1 MFWIRH
7 CSEGLLRSGG
17 SGRVTGNRRI
27 LAALTLSLA
36 AHGMLALLIGRAS
49 HADLAALNM
58 GPAPVQVRLVTAE
71 AFLAERMEAPENR
84 GTEVNEPP
92 APAEMRA
99 DVPTAPDSAR
109 LVLREEVPH
118 LQTSAVASLLPR
130 GGSDDRDPATLTK
143 AETPIFSQ
151 EELEVQPVPI
161 DPVIPNYPSE
171 EGAASA
177 GGLIKLQLLIDEVG
191 RVTSVDVLESALP
204 EAFGVSATRA
214 FEAVRFRPGLRD
226 GLPVRCRI
234 TTSIQFAPT
243 ALAQMTTAQPDA
255 QVGQRE

>member
-1 MFWIRH
+1 MDQRM
-7 CSEGLLRSGG
+7 
-17 SGRVTGNRRI
+17 T
-27 LAALTLSLA
+27 AAVAISCG
-36 AHGMLALLIGRAS
+36 AHAILALLMGDTTSPDESITL
-49 HADLAALNM
+49 HAVST
-58 GPAPVQVRLVTAE
+58 PIHVRLVLAE
-71 AFLAERMEAPENR
+71 AFLADREVSSTPERVGTLQNMAAIQMGGEADSPTASATSVSNLPHDTSDSRASALAVPLLQVEIDDQD
-84 GTEVNEPP
+84 TSTFPP
-92 APAEMRA
+92 AEATVVSQAEL
-99 DVPTAPDSAR
+99 D
-109 LVLREEVPH
+109 
-118 LQTSAVASLLPR
+118 
-130 GGSDDRDPATLTK
+130 
-143 AETPIFSQ
+143 
-151 EELEVQPVPI
+151 VQPVPI
-161 DPVIPNYPSE
+161 DPVIPIYPSE
-171 EGAASA
+171 ASSASA

>member
-1 MFWIRH
+1 MIAAVLF
-7 CSEGLLRSGG
+7 SSG
-17 SGRVTGNRRI
+17 
-27 LAALTLSLA
+27 
-36 AHGMLALLIGRAS
+36 AHAILALLISATS
-49 HADLAALNM
+49 PPESNALHL
-58 GPAPVQVRLVTAE
+58 PPTYLHVRLVSAERVHATAKVSE
-71 AFLAERMEAPENR
+71 PPEQVTAPGIVRTTQAGGGADGPVASVSSSLVTRHDIGESHASALAAAFLHFDINDRD
-84 GTEVNEPP
+84 T
-92 APAEMRA
+92 
-99 DVPTAPDSAR
+99 
-109 LVLREEVPH
+109 L
-118 LQTSAVASLLPR
+118 TSAPVE
-130 GGSDDRDPATLTK
+130 ATIV
-143 AETPIFSQ
+143 PQ
-151 EELEVQPVPI
+151 EELDAQPVPI
-161 DPVIPNYPSE
+161 DPVIPNYPPENSS
-171 EGAASA
+171 ASA